1 MRSIVSVL
9 IGIVL
14 SVSAQPAFAGVK
26 SFSVVVY
33 GMKLNG
39 ATAAA
44 GSFGFGGVSLP
55 GGSQSDFSFG
65 FVIPNDYVANSP
77 MKIRVS
83 FHTAGTGCHIALLPN
98 FVDRTRVG
106 HAPSTGSASGG
117 LDPSNGTLVIA
128 VPAVAN
134 EGARKAFQLTASQGF
149 VDQLPGDAIL
159 LGFFR
164 RPGSFGDTC
173 PDDVKITGIDI
184 RYETP

>member
-1 MRSIVSVL
+1 
-9 IGIVL
+9 
-14 SVSAQPAFAGVK
+14 VK
-26 SFSVVVY
+26 SFSVDVY

-39 ATAAA
+39 ATAAT

-55 GGSQSDFSFG
+55 GGSQSDFGFA
-65 FVIPNDYVANSP
+65 FVIPNDYVANTP
-77 MKIRVS
+77 IKIRVS
-83 FHTAGTGCHIALLPN
+83 FHTASTGCNIALLPN

-106 HAPSTGSASGG
+106 HAPATGSASGG
-117 LDPSNGTLVIA
+117 LDPANGSLLIT
-128 VPAVAN
+128 VPAAAN

-173 PDDVKITGIDI
+173 PNDVKITGVDI